1 MDEYQNIF
9 IDEEYPDFLDKYFET
24 KTLSRLK
31 NVTQFCGCDYT
42 RLYSPRF
49 LYTRFDHSKTVAHMT
64 WHFSKD
70 KKATLMALFHDVE
83 TPCFA
88 HCIDYV
94 FGDYIEQESSEESVI
109 QVLSKDRELLRY
121 LEMDGCTLK
130 DFEDDKKY
138 TILENSSPKLCTDR
152 LDGVLHTA
160 YIWIKTHEL
169 RDISDVY
176 NDLVVLK
183 NEDGLDEIGF
193 KTVEMALS
201 FAKMVYMYSTELQG
215 NRSKFTSMFVAELVR
230 LAFKKG
236 LLSKKDLYTKRE
248 DELISVFRANFAAWE
263 AFTDAK
269 SVRSSATPPAKFYTH
284 YETKKRNVIPLVET
298 PEGPK
303 RLDTI
308 SKRARDIYDKFER
321 FKELPYSF
329 VDEIDSLDR

>member
-9 IDEEYPDFLDKYFET
+9 IDEEYPTFLDKYFET

-42 RLYSPRF
+42 KLYNPRF
-49 LYTRFDHSKTVAHMT
+49 LYTRFDHSKTVAYMT

-70 KKATLMALFHDVE
+70 KKATLMALFHDVG

-94 FGDYIEQESSEESVI
+94 FGDYISQESSEESVAR
-109 QVLSKDRELLRY
+109 VLSRDSKLLEY

-138 TILENSSPKLCTDR
+138 PILENSSPRLCTDR

-160 YIWIKTHEL
+160 YIWVATHEL
-169 RDISDVY
+169 EDIENVF

-193 KTVEMALS
+193 KTEDAALS
-201 FAKMVYMYSTELQG
+201 FAKMVYIYSTELQG
-215 NRSKFTSMFVAELVR
+215 NRSKYTSMFVAELVK
-230 LAFKKG
+230 LSFQKG
-236 LLSKKDLYTKRE
+236 LLSKNDLYTKRE
-248 DELISVFRANFAAWE
+248 DELISIFEKNFISWE
-263 AFTDAK
+263 KFTKAK
-269 SVRSSATPPAKFYTH
+269 KVCSTKTLPAKFYIH

-298 PEGPK
+298 PSGPK
-303 RLDTI
+303 RLDVI
-308 SKRARDIYDKFER
+308 SKRALDIYEKFER

-329 VDEIDSLDR
+329 VEEIDFLE